1 MTADLT
7 PRPTRALFIKL
18 GVGGEWEDEALS
30 TATLRFGYREAAH
43 ADCLAGDWDKV
54 RAFWMALRRNE
65 SVASNDT
72 RQIRDYYTAGPETL
86 FITFARHRLWWCQPE
101 GPVTVGPQDVR
112 LRATRSGWHD
122 TSLGGAPLT
131 TDRLSGKLLKVQMY
145 RGTLCAVHAFDYLL
159 RKLTDEPL
167 PEIARAEAAEA
178 ALAAACLPLIRLLT
192 WQDFEALVDLI
203 FAGSG
208 WQRLG
213 VVGRTQKTLDLDL
226 RLPSTGERAF
236 VQIKAQASPRD
247 GAHYAAL
254 FRQAASHD
262 RLFLIC
268 HSGSFG
274 AIEAPDITVIDPDR
288 LARMVIGA
296 GLTGWLR
303 DKVG

>member
-18 GVGGEWEDEALS
+18 GTGGEWEDEALS
-30 TATLRFGYREAAH
+30 TGTLRFGYREAAH
-43 ADCLAGDWDKV
+43 ADCLAGDWGKV
-54 RAFWMALRRNE
+54 RDFWIGWGATKG
-65 SVASNDT
+65 VATSNT
-72 RQIRDYYTAGPETL
+72 RTIRDYYTAGPETL
-86 FITFARHRLWWCQPE
+86 FITFARNRLWWCQPQ
-101 GPVTVGPQDVR
+101 GPVTIGQQDVR
-112 LRATRSGWHD
+112 LRATRSGWHG

-178 ALAAACLPLIRLLT
+178 ALAEANLALIRLLT

-236 VQIKAQASPRD
+236 VQIKAQASPAD

-254 FRQAASHD
+254 FRQSASHD

-274 AIEAPDITVIDPDR
+274 SLDAPGITIIDPDR

-303 DKVG
+303 DKTG